1 MAVGVLTAAVGFR
14 FLYQIVDFDQAA
26 LPESQTG
33 WFIFADVLLTGAILA
48 GGSKAIHSIFLVVVQ
63 LQTVPLPI
71 FSVYETFMNS
81 TQANASAI
89 II

>member
-33 WFIFADVLLTGAILA
+33 WFIFADVLLTRAILA
-48 GGSKAIHSIFLVVVQ
+48 GGSKAIHS
-63 LQTVPLPI
+63 I